1 MEEAYTALYQE
12 FLRLQAL
19 CLKQADML
27 QRLTQALRRQQGLPP
42 VSNGDLEDLVSI
54 PIQCTDDE
62 SPAYPE
68 GHAQAAPMQTLALHS
83 RGDPAIS
90 PIAGAMD
97 RLQLNPALGEAN
109 LNSHDETVSMGST
122 RQKGT
127 LEPSILEDLRQAE
140 QRWHSSQ
147 PPKQTRRP
155 WSSSFMNSEMLS
167 QAGGLLMSG
176 VTLQSQVCE
185 FCHAVFPGHTT
196 TRGEFLRHLTTH
208 TT

>member
-27 QRLTQALRRQQGLPP
+27 QRLTEALRRQQGLPP
-42 VSNGDLEDLVSI
+42 VSNEDLEDLVSI

-62 SPAYPE
+62 NL
-68 GHAQAAPMQTLALHS
+68 AQAAQMQTFAPHS
-83 RGDPAIS
+83 GGDAAIS

-97 RLQLNPALGEAN
+97 RLQLNPTWREAN
-109 LNSHDETVSMGST
+109 LNSHDETVSVGPT
-122 RQKGT
+122 RQKGA
-127 LEPSILEDLRQAE
+127 LEPSILEELRQAE
-140 QRWHSSQ
+140 HRWHSSQ

>member
-19 CLKQADML
+19 CLKQAEML
-27 QRLTQALRRQQGLPP
+27 QRLTEALRRQQG
-42 VSNGDLEDLVSI
+42 DTE
-54 PIQCTDDE
+54 
-62 SPAYPE
+62 
-68 GHAQAAPMQTLALHS
+68 
-83 RGDPAIS
+83 IS

-97 RLQLNPALGEAN
+97 RLQLDPTWREAN
-109 LNSHDETVSMGST
+109 LNSHDETVSVDST

-127 LEPSILEDLRQAE
+127 LEPSILEELRQAE

-147 PPKQTRRP
+147 PPKPTQRP

-208 TT
+208 TS